1 MPVKIYFMNIEKQ
14 KLAEIIRTQRA
25 AKGYTQNDLAEKTG
39 ISLRSIQRIEKGE
52 VLPRSFTVKQLASV
66 LQFSN
71 QDLEPSQATVPSSKF
86 SRSKRIILSAGLP
99 PVLLL
104 LSYAYLVQSRTFP
117 ETTFELALF
126 WAAVISLIVLLQWV
140 IWSHKSKDLH

>member
-1 MPVKIYFMNIEKQ
+1 MIRFMKIEKQ
-14 KLAEIIRTQRA
+14 KLSEVIRTRRA
-25 AKGYTQNDLAEKTG
+25 AKGYTQNDLAEKSG

-71 QDLEPSQATVPSSKF
+71 QDLEPSQATVPSPDL

-126 WAAVISLIVLLQWV
+126 WAAVIFLIVLLQWM
-140 IWSHKSKDLH
+140 IWQ